1 MRRSRIVI
9 ALGSLVAFMLFASGQ
24 LAAQQDNQ
32 SIQDKYDSLK
42 ITIKAPDGAGPEF
55 MNWSVSEG
63 FKEINEPTLLR
74 LTGYKKEADA
84 SARRL
89 SFMQGMFWGG
99 IGSCVCGMLGMAASV
114 TFSYSKPISNT
125 VMWGSVGLAGGGL
138 VCLYIDLSM
147 GHANIQPLGRANQI
161 ARDYN
166 QQLLDSINN
175 AK

>member
-1 MRRSRIVI
+1 MQQSRIVV
-9 ALGSLVAFMLFASGQ
+9 ALGLLVAFMLFAPGQ

-32 SIQDKYDSLK
+32 SIRDKYDSLK
-42 ITIKAPDGAGPEF
+42 ITIKAPDGSGPEF

-74 LTGYKKEADA
+74 LTGYKKEADS

-89 SFMQGMFWGG
+89 SLMQGMFWGG
-99 IGSCVCGMLGMAASV
+99 IGSCICGMFGMAAS
-114 TFSYSKPISNT
+114 TFTYKPLSDT
-125 VMWGSVGLAGGGL
+125 VMWSSVGLAGGGL